1 MKYSDYLNAS
11 PNTKPAKQTVTVRDE
26 NREAILEQQVTSL
39 NEQLVKHTDQ
49 LKTIDDLKRKNGTLN
64 RDRQEYSSKLD
75 STTASLVRV
84 NSQLEDQ
91 TKLTDEIKS
100 VKQQLDS
107 KEESF
112 TNLHIKSVE
121 QQRELTKQQ
130 DEIVTLTIDKHVLEE
145 NQVHLQRQTKY
156 AEQKHEDITSEI
168 QFVKG
173 KFTELESISEAMTEQ
188 YNKIQQEL
196 NGRVDQCALLRT
208 TIQMLEEEIAT
219 VNGSNSSL
227 HESLNS
233 LQDFYVN
240 TKDELNYS
248 ETESNKLESSLESL
262 LTTLQNVENEN
273 RYLMDKQHHL
283 EVALSKP
290 KYISESSI
298 AKREGFRIPL
308 ASAALNMQKNYLGTG
323 KPTLLKFR
331 TKEST
336 NDNS

>member
-1 MKYSDYLNAS
+1 
-11 PNTKPAKQTVTVRDE
+11 
-26 NREAILEQQVTSL
+26 
-39 NEQLVKHTDQ
+39 
-49 LKTIDDLKRKNGTLN
+49 
-64 RDRQEYSSKLD
+64 
-75 STTASLVRV
+75 
-84 NSQLEDQ
+84 
-91 TKLTDEIKS
+91 
-100 VKQQLDS
+100 
-107 KEESF
+107 
-112 TNLHIKSVE
+112 
-121 QQRELTKQQ
+121 
-130 DEIVTLTIDKHVLEE
+130 
-145 NQVHLQRQTKY
+145 
-156 AEQKHEDITSEI
+156 
-168 QFVKG
+168 
-173 KFTELESISEAMTEQ
+173 MTEQ